1 MKREEFLR
9 IVRKQIRFVFDRDDV
24 ETELKQHLS
33 DSIDDL
39 VEEGLSREEAELLAV
54 EQMGNPVEVGKLL
67 NKEHNPLLGYL
78 WAASRVLL
86 ACIVCPAVLYI
97 GITVFFLLKTVAP
110 MTLKDSAAMYD
121 VGIDMEL
128 PTHKVKL
135 DKICLSE
142 SGRYSLTYRAWTKFT
157 YSRSGSATQLFTL
170 EDEAGNHLGGATK
183 GANGNVSECGSKDF
197 EWPENSVL
205 HIVGVDGEVIELD
218 LTEYCDE
225 KR

>member
-1 MKREEFLR
+1 MKKDEFLS
-9 IVRKQIRFVFDRDDV
+9 IVRKQIRFVFDRD
-24 ETELKQHLS
+24 EIENELKQHLA
-33 DSIDDL
+33 DSIEDL
-39 VEEGLSREEAELLAV
+39 MEEGLSCEEAEYLAV

-78 WAASRVLL
+78 WAASKLLL
-86 ACIVCPAVLYI
+86 ACLICPAVLHV
-97 GITVFFLLKTVAP
+97 GITGFFLLKTITP
-110 MTLKDSAAMYD
+110 MTLKDSVETYY

-135 DKICLSE
+135 DKICLSK
-142 SGRYSLTYRAWTKFT
+142 SGRYSLTFRAWAKLR
-157 YSRSGSATQLFTL
+157 YSRAGVSIRLFTL
-170 EDEAGNHLGGATK
+170 KDEEGNHLGGGT
-183 GANGNVSECGSKDF
+183 VSSGSFFEYGSKDF

-205 HIVGVDGEVIELD
+205 HIVGVDDEVIELD